1 MQILLFIFLLHSG
14 NAMAEKLIDNLIII
28 SFIYIFYKM
37 SENTPPTVKKTIKP
51 DVLDKVNQPYQEKK
65 NSHNVNI
72 EFADIQIE
80 EEVLDKFIIGEKV
93 LYIDKKRNGFV
104 YDVDGNIIGL
114 WNNCNIIFFDGKK
127 FTNS

>member
-1 MQILLFIFLLHSG
+1 
-14 NAMAEKLIDNLIII
+14 
-28 SFIYIFYKM
+28 M